1 MRDNNTILRETL
13 RELHDMMLIKGN
25 DTPDKTWTQKYNFL
39 IRRRDH
45 FRKKSYPLNGTNL
58 IDNLLR

>member
-25 DTPDKTWTQKYNFL
+25 DTP
-39 IRRRDH
+39 IRPGHRNTT
-45 FRKKSYPLNGTNL
+45 S
-58 IDNLLR
+58 